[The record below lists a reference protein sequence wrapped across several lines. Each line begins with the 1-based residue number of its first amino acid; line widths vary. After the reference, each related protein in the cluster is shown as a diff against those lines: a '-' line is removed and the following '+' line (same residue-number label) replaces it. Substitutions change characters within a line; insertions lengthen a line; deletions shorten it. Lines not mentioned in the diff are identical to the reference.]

1 MKNTRFRILSAG
13 CSVVFSGLLAAG
25 VAVAQPPSVAELI
38 PLTQKGSPE
47 VGAPGQVK
55 SNAAE
60 KSVSAATAQDGAN
73 AALGEVKKELSDNPA
88 LNSGA
93 RVFEFPSGSGFLSTG
108 VATYPITANPVFTR
122 KAKRIAY
129 FQAYMHA
136 KSNLTKFVEGLLNKA
151 DDLSS
156 ETMETFSDPDQ
167 KDATNVGTA
176 AASQVE
182 QTAQR
187 VLRGHVVYEVSDAP
201 KKENGVVYVSIAV
214 TPATCGKV
222 NRQAAGVWDS
232 QDVAK
237 ALEQVVAEVAS
248 DVVPPLGA
256 RIIRDRSS
264 GEVCCV
270 GFGSSVVGVNED
282 EAIQGRME
290 AEALKVAAMYA
301 GDSLCGLLHGDQ
313 TCWTGGVVNKH
324 AQNHQEFV
332 QIADA
337 DAQNTLGNGKIEV
350 LGKAVKKMI
359 DLQISKDIVESSRSG
374 KLPPGVTIKRW
385 FDKDHNWAYAIA
397 VYMPSMTAKVR
408 DVGKMMDDANLLGDE
423 EGGRAGLAGQ
433 GGGVEKPKGP
443 VPVEAGPT
451 GKVGGK
457 DL

>member
-1 MKNTRFRILSAG
+1 
-13 CSVVFSGLLAAG
+13 
-25 VAVAQPPSVAELI
+25 
-38 PLTQKGSPE
+38 
-47 VGAPGQVK
+47 
-55 SNAAE
+55 
-60 KSVSAATAQDGAN
+60 
-73 AALGEVKKELSDNPA
+73 
-88 LNSGA
+88 
-93 RVFEFPSGSGFLSTG
+93 

-122 KAKRIAY
+122 KAKRVAY

-136 KSNLTKFVEGLLNKA
+136 KSNLTKFVEGVLNKG

-156 ETMETFSDPDQ
+156 ETMEAFSDPE
-167 KDATNVGTA
+167 KNATNVGTA
-176 AASQVE
+176 ADSKIE
-182 QTAQR
+182 QTVQR
-187 VLRGHVVYEVSDAP
+187 VIRGHVVYEVSDTP
-201 KKENGVVYVSIAV
+201 KNETGVVQVSIAV
-214 TPATCGKV
+214 TPATCSQV
-222 NRQAAGVWDS
+222 NRRAVGVWDT

-237 ALEQVVAEVAS
+237 ALEAVIAEIAS

-256 RIIRDRSS
+256 RIIRDPKS

-324 AQNHQEFV
+324 AQNHKEFV
-332 QIADA
+332 QIAAA
-337 DAQNTLGNGKIEV
+337 DTQNTLGEGRIEV
-350 LGKAVKKMI
+350 IGKAVKEMM
-359 DLQISKDIVESSRSG
+359 DLQISKDVVESSRSG

-408 DVGKMMDDANLLGDE
+408 DLGKMMDDSNLLDDGDSQVP
-423 EGGRAGLAGQ
+423 GTANQ
-433 GGGVEKPKGP
+433 GGAGAAAKGR

-451 GKVGGK
+451 GRVGGK

>member
-1 MKNTRFRILSAG
+1 MSAG
-13 CSVVFSGLLAAG
+13 CSIVFSGLLAVG
-25 VAVAQPPSVAELI
+25 GAVAQPPSVGELI
-38 PLTQKGSPE
+38 PLTQKGSSD
-47 VGAPGQVK
+47 VAAPGQVK

-88 LNSGA
+88 LNAGA

-136 KSNLTKFVEGLLNKA
+136 KSNLTKFVEGVLNKG

-167 KDATNVGTA
+167 KDATNVGTTA
-176 AASQVE
+176 ATQVV

-201 KKENGVVYVSIAV
+201 KKESGVVYVSIAV
-214 TPATCGKV
+214 TPSTCGKV
-222 NRQAAGVWDS
+222 NRQAAGLWDS
-232 QDVAK
+232 QDLAK
-237 ALEQVVAEVAS
+237 ALEEVVAEVAS

-256 RIIRDRSS
+256 RIIRDRKS

-270 GFGSSVVGVNED
+270 GFGSSVVGVNAD
-282 EAIQGRME
+282 EAIQGKME
-290 AEALKVAAMYA
+290 AEALKVAALYA

-324 AQNHQEFV
+324 AQNHKEFV

-337 DAQNTLGNGKIEV
+337 EARDTLGDGKIEV

-359 DLQISKDIVESSRSG
+359 DLQISKDVVESSRSG

-397 VYMPSMTAKVR
+397 VYMPSMTTKVK
-408 DVGKMMDDANLLGDE
+408 DLGKMMDDSNLLG
-423 EGGRAGLAGQ
+423 EGDGKEPGDGVQ
-433 GGGVEKPKGP
+433 GGKGEAAKGR
-443 VPVEAGPT
+443 VPVEAGPS